1 MAYSLNG
8 SERETII
15 CFSED
20 EETATLYTASPV
32 WMRKLDRISAEHSEF
47 FREQENERA
56 VADGRVVSKRYTFP
70 KDLLTVRSG
79 RRVYSEEQRAV
90 MAERLRASRAQNQI

>member
-32 WMRKLDRISAEHSEF
+32 WMRKLDRLSAEHSEF
-47 FREQENERA
+47 FREQEDLTLDQQELCALVRKA
-56 VADGRVVSKRYTFP
+56 EPGHVRVLLEMLKELQKPKR
-70 KDLLTVRSG
+70 K
-79 RRVYSEEQRAV
+79 
-90 MAERLRASRAQNQI
+90 